1 MQPWNS
7 QKIAKIRYIGD
18 MKISVTIM
26 MLSILLAL
34 NLGCGTSA
42 QVTASMPARDA
53 TPAQLIPKQVE
64 GLSLRETREVV
75 GMGIIG
81 AELGA
86 RGMYLDEIGTGE
98 FRIEIYRFPSQE
110 DASKR
115 IFGMKHDILLHEKLL
130 EEDQVV
136 VFSSGVFLFAIWG
149 GSADFVEGIARATG
163 FYQAF

>member
-1 MQPWNS
+1 
-7 QKIAKIRYIGD
+7 

-42 QVTASMPARDA
+42 QVTANMPARDA

-75 GMGIIG
+75 GMGVIG

-86 RGMYLDEIGTGE
+86 RGMYLDKMGTE

-110 DASKR
+110 DAKKR
-115 IFGMKHDILLHEKLL
+115 VFGMKHDILLVEKLL

-149 GSADFVEGIARATG
+149 KSADFVEEIVRATG
-163 FYQAF
+163 FYRAP